1 MTDLHTRFRTLD
13 DKPMPN
19 LWSEIEARAQEA
31 QLRAPRTLSW
41 SLIAVTLLL
50 LTLAIG
56 SAVLIGSRIIKL
68 PVFLDAS
75 ATPATSPSAEPATGR
90 IAFGRKDPFA
100 GDYVVYLIDPDG
112 TNESQLLPGLFECP
126 RWSPDGRD
134 ISLGSGI
141 FENAGQSD
149 GRFRAFATL
158 RRTRASLRHHVFRA
172 LPTRYLPD
180 PTLNLDCPVWSPDG
194 SRLAYQGW
202 DDTDPTRNGIYT
214 LDAVDGSDLKRLT
227 SSPDGGH
234 DIPGDYS
241 ADGSELFF
249 ARWNEFG
256 QTGPI
261 MAVGMDGSDPRQV
274 TTEGYGMP
282 SLSPD
287 GQTLVAVRN
296 EQLYL
301 IAADGSSATPITIPE
316 PAPAGDFWPSWS
328 PDGDWIVFQM
338 LSRTHGPGVLA
349 IARVRP
355 DGSGLFQITDSASE
369 ESFPDWAP

>member
-1 MTDLHTRFRTLD
+1 MLD
-13 DKPMPN
+13 EQPTPN

-31 QLRAPRTLSW
+31 QLRSPRRLSW

-50 LTLAIG
+50 LALAIG

-112 TNESQLLPGLFECP
+112 TSESQLLPGLYECP
-126 RWSPDGRD
+126 RWSPNGRD

-141 FENAGQSD
+141 FENAGQPGGS
-149 GRFRAFATL
+149 FRAFATF
-158 RRTRASLRHHVFRA
+158 S

-180 PTLNLDCPVWSPDG
+180 PTLNLGCPIWSPDG
-194 SRLAYQGW
+194 SRLAYEGW
-202 DDTDPTRNGIYT
+202 DDSDPTRNGIYT
-214 LDAVDGSDLKRLT
+214 LDAVDGNDLKRLT

-249 ARWNEFG
+249 ARWDGFG
-256 QTGPI
+256 ETGPI

-282 SLSPD
+282 NLSPD
-287 GQTLVAVRN
+287 GQTLVAKRDG
-296 EQLYL
+296 QLYL
-301 IAADGSSATPITIPE
+301 IAVDGSSATPITIPAAT
-316 PAPAGDFWPSWS
+316 PVGAFWPSWS
-328 PDGDWIVFQM
+328 PDGRWIVFQM

-369 ESFPDWAP
+369 EAFPDWAP